1 MRNKTK
7 REEELIQILG
17 DKIRSLRK
25 QKGYSNADIFA
36 YENDIDRS
44 QYGKY
49 ERGMDMTFSSIV
61 RITDALGVTLQDFF
75 AKDFELPLQQNQP
88 NKK

>member
-7 REEELIQILG
+7 REEQFILLLG
-17 DKIRSLRK
+17 KRIRALRK
-25 QKGYSNADIFA
+25 AKGFTNADFFA

-49 ERGMDMTFSSIV
+49 ERGMDMTFSSIL
-61 RITDALGVTLQDFF
+61 RLADAFNISLKDFF
-75 AKDFELPLQQNQP
+75 EEGFEIPLSKE
-88 NKK
+88 KKE